1 MFHGPVMIFTGGWR
15 ATDDGVKV
23 AATNSMAVMAGVEGR
38 YNRGTY
44 QYPPPAMYRN
54 WSSVVRQKKLR
65 MTMHNLYIFD
75 GGD

>member
-1 MFHGPVMIFTGGWR
+1 MFLGPVMIFTGGGR

-44 QYPPPAMYRN
+44 QYPPPQQCIEIGHQLFGKK
-54 WSSVVRQKKLR
+54 SSE
-65 MTMHNLYIFD
+65 
-75 GGD
+75 